1 MDHLTQEQASPRS
14 LTQADKTCLHV
25 NTSTTLKQIKEIPAE
40 TAVVVI
46 KNIHIIRLIFFL
58 TLE

>member
-1 MDHLTQEQASPRS
+1 MDHLTQ
-14 LTQADKTCLHV
+14 ADETCMHI
-25 NTSTTLKQIKEIPAE
+25 NTGTTLKQIKEIPAE